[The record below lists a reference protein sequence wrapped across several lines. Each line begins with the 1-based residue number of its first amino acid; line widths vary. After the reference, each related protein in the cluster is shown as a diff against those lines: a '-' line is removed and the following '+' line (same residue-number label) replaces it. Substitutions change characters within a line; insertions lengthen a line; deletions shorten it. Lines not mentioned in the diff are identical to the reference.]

1 MPSGRRRVGRRARRL
16 NETIACGRA
25 APTQFERAPSSAGVA
40 PAVYAEPRRD
50 RKGIGLIFPNRVAEI
65 GPSGPSAATQPN
77 SETPASIPGRV
88 LFSLLGADS
97 LELACPA
104 IGTLHP

>member
-1 MPSGRRRVGRRARRL
+1 MCARAGERSSSGERVQCASR
-16 NETIACGRA
+16 C
-25 APTQFERAPSSAGVA
+25 
-40 PAVYAEPRRD
+40 D
-50 RKGIGLIFPNRVAEI
+50 RKGIGLIFPNLVAEI
-65 GPSGPSAATQPN
+65 GPSGPSAVTQPN

-97 LELACPA
+97 LELACPE

>member
-1 MPSGRRRVGRRARRL
+1 MVRSV
-16 NETIACGRA
+16 
-25 APTQFERAPSSAGVA
+25 
-40 PAVYAEPRRD
+40 EPRYD
-50 RKGIGLIFPNRVAEI
+50 RKGIGLIFPNLVVEI
-65 GPSGPSAATQPN
+65 GPSGPSAVTQPN

-97 LELACPA
+97 LELACPE